1 MKNACIAL
9 FAIVMIVLLVAV
21 AGTNDNRYSK
31 NGEVVEIWGKEVIV
45 VDDTDTAFAFF
56 GDNFSI
62 GDKVKITFSTN
73 GTLDTRIDDEIK
85 NVVILY

>member
-1 MKNACIAL
+1 MKDACIAL
-9 FAIVMIVLLVAV
+9 FTIVMIVFVVAL
-21 AGTNDNRYSK
+21 AGTIDSRYSK

-73 GTLDTRIDDEIK
+73 GTLDTRVDDEVK

>member
-9 FAIVMIVLLVAV
+9 FTIVMIVILVAI
-21 AGTNDNRYSK
+21 AGTNDTRYSK

-73 GTLDTRIDDEIK
+73 GTLDTRIDDEVK
-85 NVVILY
+85 NVIILY